1 MFMSRRI
8 ARSEGANYR
17 VASRAPW
24 SPAQFVVAI
33 AGVVFIVIGGVALAR
48 AGVNFHN
55 IPMTRTQVAGLWFT
69 NLSAIVTLVA
79 GVIMLA
85 GAIDPDGA
93 KATMWFFGILLIAFG
108 LIVAITPTSFT
119 NMWGYTTANGV
130 FYVVTGA
137 ILLLAGALSPVF
149 YSRRQVVSQSEMVDD
164 DVAPVQQVPVQPGQ
178 SVRNVQPVQPVQQQR
193 PVARTYERDDHSVGI

>member
-1 MFMSRRI
+1 MFSSRRV
-8 ARSEGANYR
+8 ARSEGASYR
-17 VASRAPW
+17 VADRAPW

-33 AGVVFIVIGGVALAR
+33 AGIVFIVVGGVALAR

-55 IPMTRTQVAGLWFT
+55 IPLTRTQVAGLWFT

-85 GAIDPDGA
+85 GSIDPVGA
-93 KATMWFFGILLIAFG
+93 KATMWFFGILLITFG

-130 FYVVTGA
+130 FYIVTGA
-137 ILLLAGALSPVF
+137 ILLVAGAVSPVF
-149 YSRRQVVSQSEMVDD
+149 YSRREVVSQQQILDD
-164 DVAPVQQVPVQPGQ
+164 DAVPVQPGQ
-178 SVRNVQPVQPVQQQR
+178 PVQPVQPAQ
-193 PVARTYERDDHSVGI
+193 PAARAYERRDRVVGI